1 MTPVHD
7 ATSSTTSP
15 DLLFPLRAGLTRPM
29 ACALDSVTVIDLS
42 SGAAAALATMFLCDQ
57 GARVIRVI
65 PPGTSH
71 LREGGFLVW
80 DRGKACVNLDLDAAL
95 EAVDAASIT
104 GTPAADLL
112 RLVAGA
118 DVLVED
124 FAPAS
129 PLQRLVEWERLK
141 RHNPRLVGCSITAYG
156 KRGPWRDEP
165 PIDDL
170 VLARTG
176 LLAGMPGFRPAPVH
190 VVHPL
195 PTVGAGLFA
204 AIGIG
209 AALLAREATGRG
221 RLVETSLMAGALLYQ
236 TKVSGERLDRQVFQ
250 THPSGSAPFYSV
262 YPCADGQWVQLGCVH
277 IGFIA
282 AAAQLLGIAEL
293 IAEPRFHI
301 GRGGASPQDDAEL
314 RATLTRILKTRPLAE
329 WAAAFEAADVPF
341 APARLTEDGLSDPQV
356 LHNGMLTTLSD
367 PAVGELLQMGVPI
380 RLTATPGRVAGPR
393 ASAPLEARDLP
404 LQVRGREGASPAGD
418 VAARQPPPLAGVRV
432 LEITNLIAGPT
443 AGRILADLGAD
454 VIKLEPPGGDMSRPI
469 ARAYFYAVNFNK
481 RSICVDGQTDV
492 GKQII
497 RQIAASADALVA
509 NLRPHAT
516 ERMGIGPA
524 VNPRLIETHLTGY
537 GWTGPYAKRPG
548 IDPLAQALL
557 GLERA
562 QGGPDNPP
570 VFPAQLAPTD
580 YTAGA
585 MGALGTILALLAR
598 ARSGI
603 VQRVECDLLSGGIVL
618 SSPWFTRYA
627 QRPERP
633 LADKQQYGLGPFH
646 RLYAVRDG
654 WIYVVAE
661 RDEARQAVCAIF
673 GVPAPDVSA
682 PPQMQGRHPNTTP
695 FAVELA
701 TRIGRHSQVDALAA
715 LRAAGVP
722 CSEVRPPDS
731 EAFLD
736 DPNTIANHM
745 VAVRQHPSAGKL
757 RVAWQLVQ
765 FADTRA
771 AEGPPTPLLGQ
782 HTNEVLREI
791 GYREGDIRS
800 FYAAGVVKTEAA

>member
-1 MTPVHD
+1 
-7 ATSSTTSP
+7 
-15 DLLFPLRAGLTRPM
+15 M
-29 ACALDSVTVIDLS
+29 ACALDDMTVVDLS
-42 SGAAAALATMFLCDQ
+42 SGAAAALASMFLCDQ
-57 GARVIRVI
+57 GARVIRLI

-71 LREGGFLVW
+71 LREGGFVVW

-95 EAVDAASIT
+95 KAVDATPLT
-104 GTPAADLL
+104 GTTAADFL

-124 FAPAS
+124 FAPMS
-129 PLQRLVEWERLK
+129 PLRRLVEWGRLK
-141 RHNPRLVGCSITAYG
+141 RHNPRLVACSITAYG

-195 PTVGAGLFA
+195 PTVGAALLA
-204 AIGIG
+204 AIGIA
-209 AALLAREATGRG
+209 AALLARETTGRG

-236 TKVSGERLDRQVFQ
+236 TKVAGERLDPQVFQ

-277 IGFIA
+277 TGFITA
-282 AAAQLLGIAEL
+282 AAELLGIAEL
-293 IAEPRFHI
+293 VAEPRFNI
-301 GRGGASPQDDAEL
+301 GRSAASPQDDAEL
-314 RATLTRILKTRPLAE
+314 RATLTRILQARPFAE

-341 APARLTEDGLSDPQV
+341 APARLTEEGLSDPQV
-356 LHNGMLTTLSD
+356 LHNGMLAMLDD
-367 PAVGELLQMGVPI
+367 PAVGAALQMGVPI
-380 RLTATPGRVAGPR
+380 HLTGTPGRIAGPR
-393 ASAPLEARDLP
+393 ATAPLEAGDLSVP
-404 LQVRGREGASPAGD
+404 VRAGEASHPVGD
-418 VAARQPPPLAGVRV
+418 APERPPLAGVRI

-469 ARAYFYAVNFNK
+469 ARSYFYSVNFNK
-481 RSICVDGQTDV
+481 RSICVDGQTDA
-492 GKQII
+492 GKRII
-497 RQIAASADALVA
+497 QRIAANADALVA

-516 ERMGIGPA
+516 ERMGIGAA

-548 IDPLAQALL
+548 IDPLAQALM

-585 MGALGTILALLAR
+585 MGALGTILALFAR

-603 VQRVECDLLSGGIVL
+603 VQRVQCDLLSSGIVL

-627 QRPERP
+627 GRPERP
-633 LADKQQYGLGPFH
+633 LADKEQYGLGPFH

-661 RDEARQAVCAIF
+661 SDEARRAVCAML
-673 GVPAPDVSA
+673 GLVQSDACL
-682 PPQMQGRHPNTTP
+682 PPQAHGCHPNTTP
-695 FAVELA
+695 LAVELA
-701 TRIGRHSQVDALAA
+701 TRIGRYGTAEALAA

-722 CSEVRPPDS
+722 CSEVRPPAS
-731 EAFLD
+731 EIFLD
-736 DPNTIANHM
+736 DPNTMANDM
-745 VAVRQHPSAGKL
+745 VAVRQHPRAGRL

-771 AEGPPTPLLGQ
+771 SDGLPTPLLGQ
-782 HTNEVLREI
+782 HTRQVLREI
-791 GYREGDIRS
+791 GYGEGDIRGL
-800 FYAAGVVKTEAA
+800 YADGVVKTESA